1 MEAVASGVPQ
11 ASAQHSGQ
19 GSQNTSASETQH
31 TDTPAQPAATRFVLP
46 TILESSMGSGSS
58 RAASEAGRN
67 GPQSPNGS
75 SDPSELGFDLI
86 ELPDIVESGPSTG
99 ESSQS
104 AISSQTTD
112 ASGRTVI
119 TVVVP
124 EAVRVLKDSA
134 KEVHG
139 DAGGKSA
146 KDASG
151 DTRPAE
157 GAAVVRNSVTRI
169 ITVSMAWLCASHL
182 SSGCLYLPS
191 VYVSLWCL
199 SIAACTFCM
208 SKQCECRVCAHAEQ
222 LARHTKHVLVLPSG
236 CTQSITPEAYSDLH
250 ALTLQDVAERVAQQV
265 EPYVPAR
272 VHQLVSPSAAIA
284 LVCLMTLAS
293 LLLFGYL
300 LREVTTASPV
310 LTWTILTS
318 LLMVVNSSHATLPQ
332 LGCCLFAPASRV
344 SCTLFHSCL
353 ANYSCLIYCMQVCSH
368 RFD

>member
-1 MEAVASGVPQ
+1 MASGVPQ

-19 GSQNTSASETQH
+19 GSQSASASEAQH
-31 TDTPAQPAATRFVLP
+31 TDTPAQPSGSTAAANAAARFVLP

-151 DTRPAE
+151 DTQPAE
-157 GAAVVRNSVTRI
+157 GAAVIRNSVTRI
-169 ITVSMAWLCASHL
+169 MTVSMAWLCASHL
-182 SSGCLYLPS
+182 SSGCLHLPN
-191 VYVSLWCL
+191 VYVSLGCL
-199 SIAACTFCM
+199 STTACTFCM
-208 SKQCECRVCAHAEQ
+208 SKQCECRVGSAC
-222 LARHTKHVLVLPSG
+222 KHRSRWFVLMLSSLFY
-236 CTQSITPEAYSDLH
+236 TQSM
-250 ALTLQDVAERVAQQV
+250 
-265 EPYVPAR
+265 
-272 VHQLVSPSAAIA
+272 
-284 LVCLMTLAS
+284 C
-293 LLLFGYL
+293 
-300 LREVTTASPV
+300 
-310 LTWTILTS
+310 
-318 LLMVVNSSHATLPQ
+318 
-332 LGCCLFAPASRV
+332 
-344 SCTLFHSCL
+344 
-353 ANYSCLIYCMQVCSH
+353 
-368 RFD
+368 